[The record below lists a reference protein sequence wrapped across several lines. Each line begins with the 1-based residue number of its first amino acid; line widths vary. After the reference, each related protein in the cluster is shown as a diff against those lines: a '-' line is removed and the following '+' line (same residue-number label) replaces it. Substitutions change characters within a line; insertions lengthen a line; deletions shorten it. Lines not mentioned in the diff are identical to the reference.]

1 MGHGNARCVNALLAV
16 TVFVSALGLAPLR
29 ATAQQSDESAIRE
42 LQMQQADAWNRHDAA
57 AYARLFTDDGDVV
70 NVLGW
75 WWKSPTEIR
84 SKLEDAFAFVF
95 RDSTLTITD
104 VQIRFLQPTI
114 AVAHVFWTLDG
125 AKAPPGAPAPPRHG
139 VQLQV
144 LSKQSGR
151 WLIASFQ
158 NTNSIPEVPFPKGSA
173 AAAKP

>member
-1 MGHGNARCVNALLAV
+1 MKATLLGVVLALV
-16 TVFVSALGLAPLR
+16 LGFMPLR
-29 ATAQQSDESAIRE
+29 GVAQQSDAGLIRE
-42 LQMQQADAWNRHDAA
+42 LQAQQADAWNRHDAA
-57 AYARLFTDDGDVV
+57 AYAGLFTDDGDVV

-75 WWKSPTEIR
+75 WWKSPSEIR
-84 SKLEDAFAFVF
+84 GKLDGAFAFVF

-104 VQIRFLQPTI
+104 VQIRFLQPTV
-114 AVAHVFWTLDG
+114 AVAHVWWTLDG

-158 NTNSIPEVPFPKGSA
+158 NTNSIPETPFPQPPS
-173 AAAKP
+173 AAKP